1 MAMDRSARI
10 IEQVVREEWG
20 RVLSIVVS
28 YTRDLELAEDVT
40 QDAVIAALTHW
51 NEKGIPI
58 SPLAWLVQTARRKA
72 IDRIRRHRNFERK
85 RAEYEILLELEQKDA
100 PNDIPKEEDAHIPDE
115 RLRLVF
121 TCCHPALAEASC
133 IALTLR
139 TLGGLT
145 TAEIARAFLV
155 SEETMAQ
162 RLVRA
167 KRKIRATNIPYEVP
181 EPDLLEDR
189 LQSVLSV
196 LYLIFNE
203 GFSVTTGENLSRLDL
218 CDEAIRLTQMLN
230 HLMPDTPEIM
240 GLLALML
247 LHDARKQGR
256 VDATGAM
263 VPLNAQD
270 RSLWHKK
277 QITAG
282 SGILKKALKLR
293 APGPYQIQAAISAIH
308 AESQNHDSTDWQEIS
323 LLYERLFQFQP
334 SPIVQLNSVVAQSY
348 AHGPEHAL
356 RALCKLENTEKLTRY
371 QPFYAAKADISRRA
385 GQFGN
390 AVEAYEKAI
399 DLSGNQKE
407 KDFLINRLT
416 DMKKQANR

>member
-1 MAMDRSARI
+1 MTMDSGARI

-72 IDRIRRHRNFERK
+72 IDRIRRHQNFERK
-85 RAEYEILLELEQKDA
+85 RPEYELLLELERKTGPD
-100 PNDIPKEEDAHIPDE
+100 DISEEEAHIPDE

-121 TCCHPALAEASC
+121 TCCHPALAESSR

-203 GFSVTTGENLSRLDL
+203 GFSVTTGKNLSRLDL
-218 CDEAIRLTQMLN
+218 CDEAIRLTQMLD
-230 HLMPDTPEIM
+230 HLIPDTPEIM

-247 LHDARKQGR
+247 LHDARKRGR
-256 VDATGAM
+256 VDTTGAM

-270 RSLWHKK
+270 RSLWHSS
-277 QITAG
+277 QITTG
-282 SGILKKALKLR
+282 CEILKQALRLG

-308 AESQNHDSTDWQEIS
+308 AEAENHEATDWQEIS
-323 LLYERLFQFQP
+323 LLYDRLYEFQP
-334 SPIVQLNSVVAQSY
+334 SPIIQLNAVVAQSY
-348 AHGPEHAL
+348 VRSPDQALVAL
-356 RALCKLENTEKLTRY
+356 RDLENIGKLREY

-385 GQFGN
+385 GQFDS
-390 AVEAYEKAI
+390 AMTAYEKAI

-416 DMKKQANR
+416 ELKMQASQ